1 MIEKTIAGLK
11 VGDAQPVRVMGV
23 INLSSES
30 FYKGS
35 VVLAD
40 SVLDAALKM
49 IDEGA
54 ELIDIGARS
63 TWPLA
68 LKISKEEERSRLIP
82 AIKMLAD
89 ITVPI
94 SVDTM
99 FADIAGKALDSG
111 ARIINDVSG
120 FTADNGMVKVAK
132 EHDCPVIL
140 MASNKIP
147 GDPVGMDAVI
157 DSLERIISGAE
168 EYGVNPDN
176 IIIDPAIGRW
186 TPLKLPMYD
195 YETIDNIQRLRIFGK
210 PILAA
215 ISRKS
220 FIGET
225 LNKSADER
233 LYGSLA
239 ATAIAVRNG
248 VHIIRTHDVAP
259 TVDAVRV
266 AERIRARIP
275 AVSSGDYEAE
285 LLDIR
290 NPNDAT
296 RLITSIG
303 ATGTGSQVMKNKTVL
318 YNILLKNIT
327 TTEALI
333 IKQEML
339 ARGGDAAL
347 PREAVSHEADKVNL
361 IIMGTQ
367 LQVERLIKKIKY
379 QARSLPLVADMLSEL
394 INKRNDIV
402 FGSSKTTGMVE
413 PYPNT
418 PSRGVTR

>member
-1 MIEKTIAGLK
+1 M
-11 VGDAQPVRVMGV
+11 GDNQPVRIMGV
-23 INLSSES
+23 INLSRES
-30 FYKGS
+30 FYSGS
-35 VVLAD
+35 VVKTN
-40 SVLDAALKM
+40 SVLNAAMKM

-54 ELIDIGARS
+54 DLIDVGARS

-68 LKISKEEERSRLIP
+68 QKISKEEERTRLIP
-82 AIKMLAD
+82 AIEQLQD
-89 ITVPI
+89 ISVPV

-99 FADIAGKALDSG
+99 FSDIAGKALDAG
-111 ARIINDVSG
+111 ADIINDVSG
-120 FTADNGMVKVAK
+120 FTADERMVKVAK

-140 MASNKIP
+140 MASDNVP

-157 DSLERIISGAE
+157 LSLGKIISKAE
-168 EYGVNPDN
+168 EMGIDPDN
-176 IIIDPAIGRW
+176 IIIDPAIGKW
-186 TPLKLPMYD
+186 MPQKLPIYD
-195 YETIDNIQRLRIFGK
+195 YETIDALGRLRIFEK

-225 LNKSADER
+225 LGKPAGER

-248 VHIIRTHDVAP
+248 AHIIRTHDVAP

-266 AERIRARIP
+266 AQRARARIP
-275 AVSSGDYEAE
+275 AASSGDVEAE
-285 LLDIR
+285 LLEILVQEDGAR
-290 NPNDAT
+290 VM
-296 RLITSIG
+296 TSIG
-303 ATGTGSQVMKNKTVL
+303 VTPEGSQVMKKKTVL

-347 PREAVSHEADKVNL
+347 PREAVSHEAEKVDL
-361 IIMGTQ
+361 MIIGTG
-367 LQVERLIKKIKY
+367 LQVERLIKKIKH
-379 QARSLPLVADMLSEL
+379 QVRGLPRIASLLDEL
-394 INKRNDIV
+394 MEKNNDP
-402 FGSSKTTGMVE
+402 FFRYS
-413 PYPNT
+413 
-418 PSRGVTR
+418 

>member
-23 INLSSES
+23 INLSRES

-35 VVLAD
+35 VISGD
-40 SVLDAALKM
+40 SVLDAARRM
-49 IDEGA
+49 IDDGA
-54 ELIDIGARS
+54 DFIDVGARS

-68 LKISKEEERSRLIP
+68 PKISKEEERKRLIP
-82 AIKMLAD
+82 ALKLLQD
-89 ITVPI
+89 IAVPV

-99 FADIAGKALDSG
+99 FADIAGEALDAG
-111 ARIINDVSG
+111 ADIINDVSG
-120 FTADNGMVKVAK
+120 FTADAGMADVAK
-132 EHDCPVIL
+132 EHGCPVIL
-140 MASNKIP
+140 MASNKVP
-147 GDPVGMDAVI
+147 GDPVGMDAII
-157 DSLERIISGAE
+157 DSLGRIINAAE
-168 EYGVNPDN
+168 EKGINPDN

-186 TPLKLPMYD
+186 TPEKLPVYD
-195 YETIDNIQRLRIFGK
+195 YETIDNIQRLRFFGK

-225 LNKSADER
+225 LNKPADER
-233 LYGSLA
+233 LFGSLA

-248 VHIIRTHDVAP
+248 AHIIRTHDVSA

-266 AERIRARIP
+266 AERAKARIP
-275 AVSSGDYEAE
+275 TVSTGDYEVE

-290 NPNDAT
+290 KPDDAA
-296 RLITSIG
+296 RFITSV
-303 ATGTGSQVMKNKTVL
+303 GTTKAGSQVMKNKAVL
-318 YNILLKNIT
+318 LNILLKNIT

-361 IIMGTQ
+361 IIIGTQ
-367 LQVERLIKKIKY
+367 LQVERLIKKIKQ
-379 QARSLPLVADMLSEL
+379 QARELPLIADMLAEL
-394 INKRNDIV
+394 INKKNDVI
-402 FGSSKTTGMVE
+402 FG
-413 PYPNT
+413 Y
-418 PSRGVTR
+418 SR